1 LPVKF
6 KVDKNLPIEVAQP
19 LREAGHDVYS
29 VHDQGLVGAKDQVLA
44 EVCRS
49 ENRIMVTLD
58 AHFADI
64 RTYPPEN
71 YSGLIVLR
79 LERQDKPH
87 VLEVMQRV
95 LKLFSTETLE
105 GKLWIV
111 DEKRVRVRG

>member
-1 LPVKF
+1 MKF
-6 KVDKNLPIEVAQP
+6 KVDENLPIEVAQL
-19 LREAGHDVYS
+19 LREAGHDVFT
-29 VHDQGLVGAKDQVLA
+29 VHEQDMVGTKDRVLA

-49 ENRIMVTLD
+49 EKRAMVTLD
-58 AHFADI
+58 THFADI

-79 LERQDKPH
+79 LTRQDKPH
-87 VLEVMQRV
+87 ILEVMGRA
-95 LKLFSTETLE
+95 LKLFSSEPLE

>member
-1 LPVKF
+1 MKF
-6 KVDKNLPIEVAQP
+6 KVDENLPIEVAQL

-44 EVCRS
+44 EVCQS
-49 ENRIMVTLD
+49 ENRAMLTLD
-58 AHFADI
+58 IHFADI

-79 LERQDKPH
+79 LARQDKPH
-87 VLEVMQRV
+87 VLEVMRRM
-95 LKLFSTETLE
+95 LKLFSSETLE